1 MPKPAPAP
9 ETNRPAFLPA
19 ILAAAALLS
28 GIPLIGAD
36 WYLLIRFIV
45 AILALIVAWF
55 AVQAGQWWWTIV
67 FFVVATA
74 RGGSSPTSSRRAC
87 SPPRVPSSGCR
98 CPRSRR
104 RRSDADH
111 ERVSAGAD
119 DRETAK
125 HP

>member
-1 MPKPAPAP
+1 MPKPAAVP
-9 ETNRPAFLPA
+9 ETTRPAFLPG

-67 FFVVATA
+67 FFVVAMA
-74 RGGSSPTSSRRAC
+74 WNPLFPVPFDGPWWIVAHIAAAGLFAAAGALIRVPLPSESSPKKRR
-87 SPPRVPSSGCR
+87 
-98 CPRSRR
+98 
-104 RRSDADH
+104 
-111 ERVSAGAD
+111 
-119 DRETAK
+119 
-125 HP
+125 